1 MLAVVVAGGQW
12 WWVVTATVVAI
23 GDSGD
28 VAHLVFV
35 DDGGGEKTT
44 ILGCLM
50 MPNQALAHTK
60 TRFGCTQSLINV
72 YY

>member
-1 MLAVVVAGGQW
+1 MVGGDS
-12 WWVVTATVVAI
+12 
-23 GDSGD
+23 DSGD

-50 MPNQALAHTK
+50 MPNQASANAK
-60 TRFGCTQSLINV
+60 TQFGCTQSLINV